1 MKTLEEQIENQIGY
15 LNTSLRGY
23 VLSITSS
30 QDEKIDALSQ
40 ELNFLQEK
48 LQLEINGIKSQVL
61 EQKPF
66 LEDAMSTHA
75 LASNNRID
83 AKANKIQESV
93 KSLKQEILE
102 YQRNSKSDFD
112 KSIKG
117 SELKTNDYL
126 SNKIF
131 EVRELLSGE
140 LKSLSGELS
149 VLNGAVKENYSE
161 LTKQVDNNVSD
172 LAEVVEKDRKY
183 FDNQFE
189 KMAKEIKSVESMIVK
204 EEDLTDLFQNY
215 TLNVN
220 ISDLANSSKS

>member
-1 MKTLEEQIENQIGY
+1 M
-15 LNTSLRGY
+15 
-23 VLSITSS
+23 
-30 QDEKIDALSQ
+30 
-40 ELNFLQEK
+40 
-48 LQLEINGIKSQVL
+48 
-61 EQKPF
+61 
-66 LEDAMSTHA
+66 
-75 LASNNRID
+75 
-83 AKANKIQESV
+83 

-102 YQRNSKSDFD
+102 YQRNSKTDLD

-126 SNKIF
+126 SSKIF

-172 LAEVVEKDRKY
+172 IAEIVEKDRKY
-183 FDNQFE
+183 FNDQFE

-220 ISDLANSSKS
+220 ISDLANSSKR